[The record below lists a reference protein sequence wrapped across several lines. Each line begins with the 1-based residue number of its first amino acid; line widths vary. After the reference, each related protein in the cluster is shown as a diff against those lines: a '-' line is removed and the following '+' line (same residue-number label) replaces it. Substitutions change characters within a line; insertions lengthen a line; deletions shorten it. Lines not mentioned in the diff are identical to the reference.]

1 MFSFLNSTVLL
12 AAVAALIPLI
22 IHLFSRRRVK
32 VVEFSSL
39 KHLKAMQRR
48 QVRRL
53 KIRQL
58 LLLILRMLI
67 ILMLVLAFARPTL
80 RSGGFGT
87 HASVAAVIVMDNSAS
102 MNRYVS
108 DGNLFELA
116 RHRAA
121 RILDN
126 FGEADQVALI
136 TLDPTGGGESPT
148 GFASAGTVKRNLENL
163 RAGSSSANLGAG
175 LDQAARLLREAAS
188 INKELY
194 LITDRQRR
202 SLPDS
207 PVLEGTEARLIMVE
221 LPVEADDNCG
231 VTSLDFGG
239 RLILPGHDFELVATV
254 RNNGSRDRDDLI
266 ASLYLDGN
274 RVAQTDIEVK
284 AGSQAVARFTRSV
297 SRTGFHSGWV
307 ELSDDRFPGDN
318 RRWFSFHIPEQFNLL
333 VLGEGRSAELIS
345 LALAPGTEV
354 NQYWSVKRVAPD
366 ELAGTNFREYDV
378 VIAADAPFL
387 AEPYFGRMRNYV
399 ASGRP
404 LLLTYG
410 PTSETGFFN
419 ANWAEVSGVVID
431 EPLPPQVSR
440 AGYYTLAGV
449 DTEHP
454 IFEVFDFPEGALPEV
469 KFYGLPKLH
478 LRDTVRTLMR
488 FSGDRPALIE
498 NQFGRGQVLTLTGP
512 IDPRYSDLAGHAFF
526 VPLIT
531 RSVEYLTTR
540 LSRFDLDLT
549 VGTAIRRSLPLTEAV
564 TMPLV
569 MTTPDSGEF
578 RIMPETDSRSLTYQ
592 PYPVEWLGIYRVTY
606 LGREVD
612 RFALNLPPAEGDL
625 ETVDRDQLA
634 LAIGADKYHTLEY
647 DDQVEAS
654 VAQLRFGRELWP
666 WFVWMALIFM
676 AAEMLLARSRAA
688 REE

>member
-1 MFSFLNSTVLL
+1 MFSFLNSTVLF

-32 VVEFSSL
+32 IVDFSSL

-67 ILMLVLAFARPTL
+67 ILLLVLAFARPTL
-80 RSGGFGT
+80 RSGSFGA
-87 HASVAAVIVMDNSAS
+87 HASVSAVIVVDNSAS

-108 DGNLFELA
+108 DGNLFDLA
-116 RHRAA
+116 KDRA
-121 RILDN
+121 RKIIDN
-126 FGEADQVALI
+126 FSESDQVALV
-136 TLDPTGGGESPT
+136 TLDPTGGFEAPT
-148 GFASAGTVKRNLENL
+148 GFSSAATVARNLDRLESGN
-163 RAGSSSANLGAG
+163 SSADMGAG
-175 LDQAARLLREAAS
+175 LDQAARLLQDAAS

-194 LITDRQRR
+194 LITDRQRH

-207 PVLEGTEARLIMVE
+207 SILDGTEARVIMVE
-221 LPVEADDNCG
+221 LPIESSDNCG
-231 VTSLDFGG
+231 VTALDFGG
-239 RLILPGHDFELVATV
+239 RLILPGHDFELVATIT
-254 RNNGSRDRDDLI
+254 NYGSRDRDDLI
-266 ASLYLDGN
+266 ASLYLDGS
-274 RVAQTDIEVK
+274 RVAQTDVKVK
-284 AGSQAVARFTRSV
+284 AGSQAVARFNRSV

-307 ELSDDRFPGDN
+307 ELSDDRLPGDN

-333 VLGEGRSAELIS
+333 VLGEDVTAELIA
-345 LALAPGTEV
+345 LALAPGEEV

-366 ELAGTNFREYDV
+366 ELAGVNFRDYDV
-378 VIAADAPFL
+378 IIAAEAPSL
-387 AEPYFGRMRNYV
+387 IEPYISRMRNYV
-399 ASGRP
+399 SSGRA
-404 LLLTYG
+404 LFLTYG
-410 PTSETGFFN
+410 PASETGFFN
-419 ANWAEVSGVVID
+419 TTWAEISGVVID
-431 EPLPPQVSR
+431 EPLPVQVSR
-440 AGYYTLAGV
+440 AGYYTIAGV
-449 DTEHP
+449 ETEHP
-454 IFEVFDFPEGALPEV
+454 VFEVFDFPGGKLPEV
-469 KFYGLPKLH
+469 RFYGLPKLH
-478 LRDTVRTLMR
+478 LRDTARTLMR

-498 NQFGRGQVLTLTGP
+498 HEYGRGQVLTLAGP

-531 RSVEYLTTR
+531 RSVEYLTAR

-549 VGTAIRRSLPLTEAV
+549 VGTAIRRSLPIADAV

-578 RIMPETDSRSLTYQ
+578 RITPETGSGRPTYQ
-592 PYPVEWLGIYRVTY
+592 PQPVNEPGVYHVTY

-612 RFALNLPPAEGDL
+612 RLTLNLPPDEGDL
-625 ETVDRDQLA
+625 EAVDRDQLA
-634 LAIGADKYHTLEY
+634 VAIGADDYHTLDYEA
-647 DDQVEAS
+647 QVKAS
-654 VAQLRFGRELWP
+654 LAQLRFGRELWP
-666 WFVWMALIFM
+666 WFVWLAVILM